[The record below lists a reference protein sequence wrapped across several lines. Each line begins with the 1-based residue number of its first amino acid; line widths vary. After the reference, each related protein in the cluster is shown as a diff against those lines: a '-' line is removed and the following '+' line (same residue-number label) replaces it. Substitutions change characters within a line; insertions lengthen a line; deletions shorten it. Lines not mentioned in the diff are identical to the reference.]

1 MGTITYGFS
10 DTPFGE
16 IIVAATKKGVCD
28 LRFLEYN
35 KLETIHD
42 LGQRWGVY
50 TPITLDNEMAEMV
63 ASVVFGGKRRKL
75 TVDLRGTDF
84 QIAVWKAVRAIPFG
98 QTATYQDMA
107 RAAGNEKAARAAATA
122 VAQNPVSLLIPC
134 HRVVRGD
141 GDTGDYRW
149 GRDMKR
155 KLLKWEAETVAAQ
168 PKNGMA
174 TDLTQLIDIH
184 SSNVPL
190 VEELSQDMFK
200 GDLDGL
206 F

>member
-28 LRFLEYN
+28 LQFLEYN

-84 QIAVWKAVRAIPFG
+84 QIAVWL
-98 QTATYQDMA
+98 
-107 RAAGNEKAARAAATA
+107 
-122 VAQNPVSLLIPC
+122 SL
-134 HRVVRGD
+134 
-141 GDTGDYRW
+141 
-149 GRDMKR
+149 
-155 KLLKWEAETVAAQ
+155 
-168 PKNGMA
+168 
-174 TDLTQLIDIH
+174 IH
-184 SSNVPL
+184 I
-190 VEELSQDMFK
+190 
-200 GDLDGL
+200 
-206 F
+206 